1 MANGHMARNA
11 ENSLLVIQKKKK
23 KVNTHISGGHVVQER
38 AATQVFSFLGV

>member
-1 MANGHMARNA
+1 MSNGHMARNA

-23 KVNTHISGGHVVQER
+23 VNTHISRGHVVQER